1 MQVKVVT
8 LYNDGLREIPDVHLP
23 GPKVHAFIPESSH
36 YVQLFASLLDWTT
49 QAHFMACSKRF
60 FRCKRCNSFSQK
72 FSSNTGQIV
81 LKQNISGTLPFHIVQ
96 WTL

>member
-23 GPKVHAFIPESSH
+23 GPKEHAFIHESSH
-36 YVQLFASLLDWTT
+36 YVQLFASHLDWTT

-72 FSSNTGQIV
+72 FSSNTGQMC
-81 LKQNISGTLPFHIVQ
+81 
-96 WTL
+96 